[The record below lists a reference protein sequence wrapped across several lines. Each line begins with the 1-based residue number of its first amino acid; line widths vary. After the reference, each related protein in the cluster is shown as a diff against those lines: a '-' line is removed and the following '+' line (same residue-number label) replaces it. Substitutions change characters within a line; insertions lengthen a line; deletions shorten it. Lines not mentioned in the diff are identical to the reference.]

1 MNAVYRTTS
10 FADCLAV
17 FLGIIVCFMLSGCGN
32 KGDLYLENVELSA
45 EQKALL
51 NPDEAVDEVD
61 QVDKEDKEDKEDEVT
76 DPEKPKKKKTDES
89 QTTE

>member
-1 MNAVYRTTS
+1 
-10 FADCLAV
+10 
-17 FLGIIVCFMLSGCGN
+17 MLVACGN

-51 NPDEAVDEVD
+51 NPGDSVDEADELDEVI
-61 QVDKEDKEDKEDEVT
+61 
-76 DPEKPKKKKTDES
+76 DPKKPKKKKTDES

>member
-1 MNAVYRTTS
+1 MNAVYRTTIS
-10 FADCLAV
+10 ADYLAVCLTV
-17 FLGIIVCFMLSGCGN
+17 FLGLIVCLMLVACGN

-51 NPDEAVDEVD
+51 NPGDSVDEADELDEVI
-61 QVDKEDKEDKEDEVT
+61 
-76 DPEKPKKKKTDES
+76 DPKKPKKKKTDES

>member
-17 FLGIIVCFMLSGCGN
+17 FLGLIVCFMLTGCGN
-32 KGDLYLENVELSA
+32 KGNLYLENVELSA

-61 QVDKEDKEDKEDEVT
+61 RVDELDEVT

>member
-1 MNAVYRTTS
+1 
-10 FADCLAV
+10 
-17 FLGIIVCFMLSGCGN
+17 MLVACGN

-51 NPDEAVDEVD
+51 NPGDSVDEVD
-61 QVDKEDKEDKEDEVT
+61 EVDELDEVT
-76 DPEKPKKKKTDES
+76 DPKKPKKKKTDES